1 MLFTKRLRDG
11 VRSGRITCSIR
22 IWMRPHV
29 KIGNRYRM
37 GEGEIEVDSVLPIT
51 FDDITPALAR
61 ASGFK
66 GVVDLLR
73 VAKHGRGEN
82 VYLVRFH
89 YVPPDGERPPKR
101 VAKRRHAR

>member
-1 MLFTKRLRDG
+1 
-11 VRSGRITCSIR
+11 
-22 IWMRPHV
+22 MRPHV

-37 GEGEIEVDSVLPIT
+37 GEGEIEVDSILPIT

-89 YVPPDGERPPKR
+89 YVPPQGERPPRR
-101 VAKRRHAR
+101 VAKRRRAR